1 MTETGRVEAGELA
14 ETRMTVNGV
23 PVVVRLPARV
33 TLADALR
40 DHLGLTGTHLGCEHG
55 ICGMCT
61 VLVDGAAA
69 RACLLFACQLEGAD
83 IVTVEGL
90 GRPGDLH
97 PLQQAFGGE
106 HALQCGFCTPGFLMS
121 AYDLLSRRPGVT
133 QEELPEELSGVLCRC
148 TGYRNILTAVG
159 RVAGTYRDGGLP
171 GPRNCGAAALARRSP
186 RSAAVAP
193 SAGAEVMV
201 GAAPDAPATGGAP
214 TAEASGPGPDVA
226 EVSVPQGPP
235 TFVAEVTSTLAAS
248 PDDVWRVLGDVRMV
262 ARCLPGAELTDDLGG
277 DRYRGRARVG
287 VGPVRLSF
295 RGLAQVVERDAHAR
309 TMRVLAQGSDAG
321 GGQTQADIRVTAEA
335 DGDGCRLTAGARV
348 YLSGRIAQF
357 GRALAGDVSRRLFEQ
372 FATAV
377 EQAVVS
383 GGAPQASPV
392 PAGALRILG
401 GALAG
406 RLRAVLRLS
415 RRRRPAP

>member
-69 RACLLFACQLEGAD
+69 RACLLFACQLEGAG

-90 GRPGDLH
+90 GRPGELH
-97 PLQQAFGGE
+97 PLQEAFGE
-106 HALQCGFCTPGFLMS
+106 QHALQCGFCTPGFLMS

-133 QEELPEELSGVLCRC
+133 GGELPGELSGVLCRC

-159 RVAGTYRDGGLP
+159 QVAGAYRDGGLP
-171 GPRNCGAAALARRSP
+171 APRNCGAAALARRTP
-186 RSAAVAP
+186 RSAAVAAP
-193 SAGAEVMV
+193 AGEEVIV
-201 GAAPDAPATGGAP
+201 GAVPGAPATGGAP
-214 TAEASGPGPDVA
+214 AAEASGPDVA
-226 EVSVPQGPP
+226 EVRVPQGPP
-235 TFVAEVTSTLAAS
+235 AFVAEVASTLAAS

-287 VGPVRLSF
+287 AGPVRLSF
-295 RGLAQVVERDAHAR
+295 TGLAQVAERDARAR

-321 GGQTQADIRVTAEA
+321 GGQTQADIRVTADA
-335 DGDGCRLTAGARV
+335 DGAGCRLTAEARV

-377 EQAVVS
+377 EQAVIS
-383 GGAPQASPV
+383 GEAPPARPV
-392 PAGALRILG
+392 PPSALRILA

-406 RLRAVLRLS
+406 RLRALF
-415 RRRRPAP
+415 RRRPAP